1 MTRSLFI
8 CISLWEFKSLG
19 LHFSFGRSRSYTGD
33 LVNHRYILQRKE
45 ICYAEIEKERRMD
58 RNKHTEQIE
67 LLPLRERIARSQKDQ
82 QPKQNHTDEKEEEE
96 FVLSRE
102 EICALLAGM
111 SEDISEPEA
120 EESFLYTSQEQ
131 SDDTQPITLEER
143 IEKSKRKFWDN
154 I

>member
-1 MTRSLFI
+1 
-8 CISLWEFKSLG
+8 
-19 LHFSFGRSRSYTGD
+19 
-33 LVNHRYILQRKE
+33 
-45 ICYAEIEKERRMD
+45 MD

-82 QPKQNHTDEKEEEE
+82 QQKQNHTEEKEEEE

-131 SDDTQPITLEER
+131 PDDTQPITLEER
-143 IEKSKRKFWDN
+143 IEKSKKKFWDN
-154 I
+154 L